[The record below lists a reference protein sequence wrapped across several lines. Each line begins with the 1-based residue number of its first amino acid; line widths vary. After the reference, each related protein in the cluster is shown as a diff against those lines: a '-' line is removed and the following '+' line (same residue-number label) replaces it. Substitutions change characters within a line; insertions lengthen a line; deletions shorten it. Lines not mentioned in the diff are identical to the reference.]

1 MAPMETLGILEEVEA
16 LVSDKHQVVSYKWLS
31 RNFLVPSNDAKRL
44 LQDLVDR
51 RSNSLDVVYTV
62 SGWLNNNPPS
72 YKVRLVNGVGLEK
85 AKQDF
90 DGNCSV
96 QVYSVQASIPRDSAV
111 LWNMESIQAHELA
124 KQPSPES
131 NCLRDNSLCGI
142 KNSFVKRNVEG
153 GHATINSA
161 PQTNN
166 VEIRRQSGGLTGSGN
181 SMGPPSDQ
189 NKVQQLPLMA
199 GRQSSNLVK
208 EVKTDKSGIKG
219 HDQNTKSSAV
229 VDKAPSLPSKGLG
242 GNNSSK
248 NGGSLS
254 KLWGHAT
261 VKSKPTITPA
271 IKAKSNAIEALD
283 DVMNDNEDEDD
294 NVKRGSNGR
303 KRRVVFDD
311 SDDECEDAVD
321 LSSPGKTLPVDNADI
336 TDQVEDRVVQ
346 DEGKKPDFTACNQ
359 LLNGVG
365 SLALGKSSDSK
376 SSCAQTNI
384 KDNAAAS
391 KAAPSASKRNKVLK
405 TWIDERGREVTEVVS
420 ERDETEKKISESKS
434 TEKVS
439 ADVTTKPSSRELAS
453 KKSTLAMGNVKAG
466 GSKAGAK
473 RDPKQGNILSFFKKV

>member
-1 MAPMETLGILEEVEA
+1 
-16 LVSDKHQVVSYKWLS
+16 
-31 RNFLVPSNDAKRL
+31 
-44 LQDLVDR
+44 
-51 RSNSLDVVYTV
+51 
-62 SGWLNNNPPS
+62 
-72 YKVRLVNGVGLEK
+72 
-85 AKQDF
+85 
-90 DGNCSV
+90 
-96 QVYSVQASIPRDSAV
+96 
-111 LWNMESIQAHELA
+111 MESIQAHELA

-131 NCLRDNSLCGI
+131 NCLRDNRLCGI
-142 KNSFVKRNVEG
+142 INSFVKRNVEG

-161 PQTNN
+161 PQANN
-166 VEIRRQSGGLTGSGN
+166 VEIRRPSGGLTGSGN

-199 GRQSSNLVK
+199 GRQSSNMVK

-261 VKSKPTITPA
+261 VKSKPTIAPA
-271 IKAKSNAIEALD
+271 INGTEAKSNAIEALD
-283 DVMNDNEDEDD
+283 DVMNDNEDEDV

-321 LSSPGKTLPVDNADI
+321 LSSPGKTLPVNNADI
-336 TDQVEDRVVQ
+336 TGQIEDTVVH

-365 SLALGKSSDSK
+365 SLALGQPGDSK
-376 SSCAQTNI
+376 SSCAQTNDI
-384 KDNAAAS
+384 KDNAGAS
-391 KAAPSASKRNKVLK
+391 KAAPNASKRNKVLK

-420 ERDETEKKISESKS
+420 ERDETEKKSSETKS
-434 TEKVS
+434 TVKAS

-453 KKSTLAMGNVKAG
+453 KKSTLAMGNGKAG